1 MSNAANVPSV
11 VKSAAVVAL
20 VLLLCSCGGKGPL
33 HQGLLALRRAR
44 RSRGKTE
51 IAGAT
56 SDSDEVMLWYDN
68 VVKLVARAVAAHF
81 PI

>member
-20 VLLLCSCGGKGPL
+20 VLLLCSCGGKEPL
-33 HQGLLALRRAR
+33 HQGPLAFDVLGAV
-44 RSRGKTE
+44 GAKTE

-56 SDSDEVMLWYDN
+56 SDSDEVMLWYEN